1 MLKRDFTK
9 SNKEYFIKNK
19 KILISIG
26 VFLLI
31 GILLLAIIGLNGN
44 FEVAGYNEF
53 TVTVTEE
60 KANYFMSSGLRA
72 VRDLV
77 MGKVILEPEITKSE
91 DYYNASLSML
101 AYLAYLDN
109 H

>member
-1 MLKRDFTK
+1 M
-9 SNKEYFIKNK
+9 NA
-19 KILISIG
+19 
-26 VFLLI
+26 
-31 GILLLAIIGLNGN
+31 GIRSPELQVYKTYYASFDANN
-44 FEVAGYNEF
+44 TPAWVD
-53 TVTVTEE
+53 VVTEE
-60 KANYFMSSGLRA
+60 KANYFMFSGLRA

-91 DYYNASLSML
+91 DYFNASLSML